1 MKKLFSLLVALT
13 LLCGSFILPVS
24 AEEVTLNFW
33 TWRTED
39 VDFYNSVI
47 ADFEAANPGIKIKQ
61 EAIKNTE
68 YNTVL
73 SAALKA
79 GEGAPDVFM
88 SRAYGGLETYT
99 DSGYIQELDELVSNI
114 KEFSPAALKGA
125 TSLTDGKIYGVP
137 VASQTVFCFYNK
149 KLYAELGLEV
159 PKTWSDF
166 ISNLKKA
173 KEAKYMGLANGTK
186 DGWTNETLFG
196 AVAPSFYGG
205 EEFFDKLVKGETNF
219 NDPVFVAAIAKM
231 KELTEYMP
239 DLYQGIGYED
249 MRNNFVEELAVHFI
263 GGSYEGGYLKAQ
275 NADLDYGMFAI
286 PSEDG
291 KAIVSVYAD
300 ANFSMAKSTK
310 HPEAAAKFLNYLASK
325 EFGEKLAKELKMVAS
340 APGIDVSSETYIQE
354 VMELQKSST
363 SYLFL
368 VGFRYEQPTGSSL
381 LQSTAQAMMVGDMSV
396 EDMCAEIQKGIEAY
410 YKPFQK

>member
-1 MKKLFSLLVALT
+1 MKKLVSFLVAFT
-13 LLCGSFILPVS
+13 LLFTSFLMPTF
-24 AEEVTLNFW
+24 AEEVELQFW

-39 VDFYNSVI
+39 VDFYNAVI
-47 ADFEAANPGIKIKQ
+47 ADFEAQNPGIKIKQ

-73 SAALKA
+73 SAALSA

-88 SRAYGGLETYT
+88 SRAYGGLQTYT
-99 DSGYIQELDELVSNI
+99 DSGYIQELDDLVANI
-114 KEFSPAALKGA
+114 KDFSPAALKGA

-149 KLYAELGLEV
+149 KMYEELGLSV
-159 PKTWSDF
+159 PSTWAEF
-166 ISNLKKA
+166 IANLQKS
-173 KEAKYMGLANGTK
+173 KEAGHLALANGTK

-205 EEFFDKLVKGETNF
+205 EEFFEKLTKGETNF
-219 NDPVFVAAIAKM
+219 LDPAFVGAITKM
-231 KELTEYMP
+231 KELTEYLP
-239 DLYQGIGYED
+239 ELYQGLSYED
-249 MRNNFVEELAVHFI
+249 MRSNFVNELAVHFV
-263 GGSYEGGYLKAQ
+263 GGSYEGGYLNSQ
-275 NADLDYGMFAI
+275 NPDLAYGMFAI
-286 PSEDG
+286 PAEDG

-300 ANFSMAKSTK
+300 ANFSMPKSTK

-325 EFGEKLAKELKMVAS
+325 EFGEKLAKELKMVSS
-340 APGIDVSSETYIQE
+340 APGIDVSSESYIQE
-354 VMELQKSST
+354 VLDLQKSST

-396 EDMCAEIQKGIEAY
+396 EDMCAEIQKGIEGY

>member
-1 MKKLFSLLVALT
+1 MKKTISLFVALT
-13 LLCGSFILPVS
+13 LLLCSFIVPAL
-24 AEEVTLNFW
+24 AEEVELNFW

-47 ADFEAANPGIKIKQ
+47 ADFEAQNPGIKIKQ

-73 SAALKA
+73 SAALQA

-88 SRAYGGLETYT
+88 SRAYGGLQTFS
-99 DSGYIQELDELVSNI
+99 DSGYLQELDEVVTNI

-159 PKTWSDF
+159 PKTWGEF
-166 ISNLKKA
+166 VENLKKS
-173 KEAKYMGLANGTK
+173 KEANYLALANGTK

-205 EEFFDKLVKGETNF
+205 EAFFDKLVKGETNF
-219 NDPVFVAAIAKM
+219 NDPVFVAAITKM

-239 DLYQGIGYED
+239 DLYQGLGYED
-249 MRNNFVEELAVHFI
+249 MRNNFVEELAVHFV
-263 GGSYEGGYLKAQ
+263 GGSYEAGYLNTQ
-275 NADLDYGMFAI
+275 NPELQYGMFAI
-286 PSEDG
+286 PAEDG
-291 KAIVSVYAD
+291 TAIVSVYAD
-300 ANFSMAKSTK
+300 ANFSMPKTTK
-310 HPEAAAKFLNYLASK
+310 HPEEAAKFLNYLASK
-325 EFGEKLAKELKMVAS
+325 EFGEKLATGLKMVAS
-340 APGIDVSSETYIQE
+340 APGIDVSNESYIQD
-354 VMELQKSST
+354 VMNLQKNST

-381 LQSTAQAMMVGDMSV
+381 LQSTAQAMMVGDMTV